1 MAEPFTKWTV
11 LPHGSITPI
20 DDNLLTVTGLMR
32 MPPMG
37 DVQRRMTIARLRDG
51 RLVVYSAIA
60 LREAEMAK
68 IEAFGTPAFLIVPS
82 DIHRMDV
89 KVWKD
94 RYPQMKV
101 IAPAGARAKVESLI
115 AVDGTVADF
124 GDPSVRFITVPGTDK
139 RESALLVEGTT
150 SGTTLVI
157 NDLIFNLS
165 NRRGFMGWF
174 FKLVGMTGDE
184 PHMPAI
190 IRMRRVADRNALRA
204 QLETWALLPNLRRI
218 LVSHGTVIA
227 DNPGQV
233 LGKIAEDLAA

>member
-1 MAEPFTKWTV
+1 MAEPFTQWTV
-11 LPHGSITPI
+11 LPHGAITPI
-20 DDNLLTVTGLMR
+20 DDNLLTVTGFLR

-60 LREAEMAK
+60 LREAEMAEV
-68 IEAFGTPAFLIVPS
+68 EAFGTPAFLVVPS

-115 AVDGTVADF
+115 AVDATSADF
-124 GDPSVRFITVPGTDK
+124 GDPTVRFVTVPGTGE
-139 RESALLVEGTT
+139 RESALLVQGT

-165 NRRGFMGWF
+165 NRRGLMGWF
-174 FKLVGMTGDE
+174 FKLTGMTGDE
-184 PHMPAI
+184 PHMPAL
-190 IRMRRVADRNALRA
+190 IRMRRVEDRNALRV
-204 QLETWALLPNLRRI
+204 QLESWALLPNLQRI

-227 DNPGQV
+227 ENPASV